1 MNSLLIFSELNI
13 SEVLVCERHFDDSK
27 IVRRNGYIQGL
38 IPDAVP
44 SIFHLPDA
52 QSQLPIIEEASAGGV
67 ELQNMVQIQENP
79 HIHQQIQQH
88 QLQIQQQQMLE
99 IPIET
104 ASETTQVQIQEQLPQ
119 SILEENE
126 NGTGE
131 VVVER
136 QQGMDGHTDG
146 GFDCRFCL
154 RGIQDFDMSIV
165 IDPSIKKHYKNLTNT
180 EVSSF

>member
-52 QSQLPIIEEASAGGV
+52 QSQLPIIEEAPGA

-79 HIHQQIQQH
+79 NIHQIQQH
-88 QLQIQQQQMLE
+88 QLQIQQQQMME
-99 IPIET
+99 IPLET
-104 ASETTQVQIQEQLPQ
+104 ASDTAQVQIQEQLPQ
-119 SILEENE
+119 SILVEENE

-131 VVVER
+131 VVVEK
-136 QQGMDGHTDG
+136 QEGMDGPTDG

-165 IDPSIKKHYKNLTNT
+165 IDLSIKKHYKNLTNT
-180 EVSSF
+180 EVSKRSL